1 MVVVKVV
8 HNISEL
14 IGNTPVVK
22 LNKLVTPEMA
32 DVYVKLEM
40 FNPSRSVK
48 DRAASNMI
56 LEAERM
62 GLLQPGATIIEPT
75 SGNTGIGLAMVG
87 AAKGYRVILVMPD
100 TCTKERIAI
109 LRAYGAQVELSPG
122 SQRMTGAVAVAQK
135 LAAEIPG
142 SFVPMQFENL
152 HNPDVHRRTT
162 ALEIHQQMEGRLDAF
177 VATAGTGGTITG
189 TGEKLREL
197 IPGLRVFV
205 VEPESSAVLS
215 GEPAGSH
222 KIVGTSPGFV
232 PAILNQGIYEEIF
245 KITCYDAQDITR
257 RLAREEGLLVGTSSG
272 AAVHTALQ
280 VARRLGPGHRVLCIA
295 PDTGERYL
303 SSDLFDCDTDKEC

>member
-1 MVVVKVV
+1 MKVF

-22 LNKLVTPEMA
+22 LNRLVTAEMA

-56 LEAERM
+56 AEAERM
-62 GLLQPGATIIEPT
+62 GLLKPGSTIIEPT

-87 AAKGYRVILVMPD
+87 ASKGYRVTLVMPD

-109 LRAYGAQVELSPG
+109 LKAYGAEVELSPG
-122 SQRMTGAVAVAQK
+122 PQRMNGAVAVANR
-135 LAAEIPG
+135 LASEIPG
-142 SFVPMQFENL
+142 SFLPMQFENL

-162 ALEIHQQMEGRLDAF
+162 AQEIFRQMEGRLDAF
-177 VATAGTGGTITG
+177 VATAGTGGTVTG
-189 TGEKLREL
+189 TGETLKEL
-197 IPGLRVFV
+197 IPGLNVYV
-205 VEPESSAVLS
+205 VEPETSAVLS

-222 KIVGTSPGFV
+222 KIVGTSPGFI
-232 PAILNQGIYEEIF
+232 PKILNQNVYDEIF
-245 KITCYDAQDITR
+245 KISDQNAQETTR
-257 RLAREEGLLVGTSSG
+257 RLAREEGILVGTSSG
-272 AAVHTALQ
+272 ASVHTALQ
-280 VARRLGPGHRVLCIA
+280 VAKRLGPGHRVLCIA

-303 SSDLFDCDTDKEC
+303 TSDLFHTDSDKEC